1 MQKRRK
7 NKNECKF
14 KRNINVERVVGRD
27 KYKFQESKG
36 E

>member
-7 NKNECKF
+7 NKNEYKF
-14 KRNINVERVVGRD
+14 KRNIERVVGRD